1 MAKSSCTY
9 MRESVKSGFAACS
22 ADPSPGTCFRTTMLS
37 RVNTSN
43 PSQPTSRRFGI
54 IERELDKRTSVISIE
69 GELDLATAPRLKRML
84 IDALQAGHE
93 ELVVD
98 LSLTTFMDS
107 TALGVLVG
115 VNRSLGV
122 DARMAIVCSRSTVLK
137 IFELSGLD
145 GMFVICSTVDEALVY
160 TRGHAAKAG

>member
-1 MAKSSCTY
+1 MAKILLY
-9 MRESVKSGFAACS
+9 VYARERKGRAACS

-37 RVNTSN
+37 RVDTSN
-43 PSQPTSRRFGI
+43 RSQPTSGPLEI
-54 IERELDKRTSVISIE
+54 TQREIDKRTSVISIE
-69 GELDLATAPRLKRML
+69 GELDLATAPRLKWML
-84 IDALQAGHE
+84 IDALEAGHE

-115 VNRSLGV
+115 VNRNLGV
-122 DARMAIVCSRSTVLK
+122 DARMAIVCPRSTVLK

-145 GMFVICSTVDEALVY
+145 GVFVIFSTVDEALAY
-160 TRGHAAKAG
+160 TRGHTAKAG